1 MDIMHM
7 SVGSAIFFSVL
18 AKSAYCLLIRLVD
31 LIACLFR
38 D

>member
-7 SVGSAIFFSVL
+7 SVGSAIFSVL
-18 AKSAYCLLIRLVD
+18 AMSAYCLLVRLVD